1 LCVKVAGRYRG
12 NECVD
17 TSVAGHDEPPFP
29 PADGS
34 AWNEPERDG
43 HAPFPV
49 SRWQAAAFPGSRFR
63 FHLQIASSRS
73 QIICDLTVAEGLRQ
87 TLMSLFVPLL
97 EFNHFAKTDAARES
111 TLGIQALRRIGQPY
125 DVADAIAFLASP
137 RARRITGATIPVDG
151 GSKL

>member
-1 LCVKVAGRYRG
+1 
-12 NECVD
+12 
-17 TSVAGHDEPPFP
+17 
-29 PADGS
+29 
-34 AWNEPERDG
+34 
-43 HAPFPV
+43 
-49 SRWQAAAFPGSRFR
+49 
-63 FHLQIASSRS
+63 
-73 QIICDLTVAEGLRQ
+73 
-87 TLMSLFVPLL
+87 MSLFVPLL